1 MYIVANGEG
10 DEMTWLIPYSGLPDH
25 RQRANF
31 IVTTK
36 QVFLNDKFWFSSV
49 WFINYN
55 VCYIRTQYV
64 NENATLR

>member
-36 QVFLNDKFWFSSV
+36 QVFLNDKF
-49 WFINYN
+49 
-55 VCYIRTQYV
+55 
-64 NENATLR
+64 